1 MEIRGDLVAEAT
13 ANPNLHH
20 MEGNVLEPGWL
31 AALLSSLHA
40 AGCVVRVV
48 AVQFPDPWTAA
59 KHRYAFLLRQS
70 GPLEPLA
77 PFACELGTTF
87 Q

>member
-1 MEIRGDLVAEAT
+1 MEIRGDLVAEAM
-13 ANPNLHH
+13 ANTKGVAGKGNLHH

-31 AALLSSLHA
+31 AALLTSLHT

-59 KHRYAFLLRQS
+59 KHR
-70 GPLEPLA
+70 
-77 PFACELGTTF
+77 
-87 Q
+87 